1 MTQTVKNL
9 PEIRETWVQSLGQ
22 EVPLE
27 KGMATHCSILP
38 WRLPM
43 NRDILVGYSPRGHKE
58 SDITE
63 RLSTHI
69 HHTHTHTHTHTLLW
83 EKMKCWE
90 AFRFLLC
97 LLPAVSQQVNK
108 ALSVTFS
115 WTHYAKLTTCIPD
128 SFKVLLTYT
137 FIKYM
142 HFIKYIKSILHIY
155 LLYISYRFL
164 NDNMP

>member
-43 NRDILVGYSPRGHKE
+43 NRDMLVGYSPWGHKE

-69 HHTHTHTHTHTLLW
+69 HHTHTHTHTHTSVGENEMLGS
-83 EKMKCWE
+83 
-90 AFRFLLC
+90 FQISP
-97 LLPAVSQQVNK
+97 LPLACC
-108 ALSVTFS
+108 VTAS
-115 WTHYAKLTTCIPD
+115 K
-128 SFKVLLTYT
+128 
-137 FIKYM
+137 
-142 HFIKYIKSILHIY
+142 
-155 LLYISYRFL
+155 
-164 NDNMP
+164 